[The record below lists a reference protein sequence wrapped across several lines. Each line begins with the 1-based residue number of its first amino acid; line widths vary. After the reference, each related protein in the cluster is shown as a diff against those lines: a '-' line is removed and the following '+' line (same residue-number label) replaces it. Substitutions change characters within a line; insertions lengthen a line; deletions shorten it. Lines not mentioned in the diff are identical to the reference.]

1 MEQPVLLL
9 RISAWKTIWRRL
21 SALQKANKLNDE
33 NDKKYSKIRKLQ
45 FNLTPN
51 LKIIKPVKFVFDT

>member
-33 NDKKYSKIRKLQ
+33 NDKKYSKIQKLQ

-51 LKIIKPVKFVFDT
+51 LKIIEPVKSRP

>member
-33 NDKKYSKIRKLQ
+33 NNKKYSKIQKLQ

-51 LKIIKPVKFVFDT
+51 LKIIEPVKSRP